1 MTSMPN
7 RCLIIGATGGIGRAL
22 TRLLADDGWS
32 LALAARTEEPL
43 RALAQEIGATSHP
56 LDARDPDAVDALVA
70 QLVAEGHAEGT
81 PPLRGVVLLAGSILL
96 KPAHLTTPAE
106 FEATIAQNLSAAF
119 HVTRAAAK
127 SMRTQGGSV
136 VLMSSCA
143 ASIGLSNHE
152 AIAAAK
158 AGIEGLMRAAAA
170 SYAPTGL
177 RFNAVAP
184 GLVDTPLAAR
194 ITQSESALK
203 ASVAMHPVGR
213 IGQPID
219 IARAIR
225 FLLDPAQT
233 FITGQVLGVDG
244 GLSTIKRG

>member
-1 MTSMPN
+1 M
-7 RCLIIGATGGIGRAL
+7 
-22 TRLLADDGWS
+22 
-32 LALAARTEEPL
+32 
-43 RALAQEIGATSHP
+43 
-56 LDARDPDAVDALVA
+56 
-70 QLVAEGHAEGT
+70 
-81 PPLRGVVLLAGSILL
+81 
-96 KPAHLTTPAE
+96 TTPAE

-143 ASIGLSNHE
+143 ASIGLPNHE